1 MCDIR
6 LSTRTAGIGIPGESP
21 PNRTE
26 LSQERGFSRIQARD
40 RPQGTSRAHLVNEVA
55 NVREDAVTQFHAP
68 KTGTEWGVQVLFKTL
83 EDVSG

>member
-1 MCDIR
+1 MR
-6 LSTRTAGIGIPGESP
+6 PPRPGDP
-21 PNRTE
+21 IFRVLDVLPANRTE
-26 LSQERGFSRIQARD
+26 LSQERRFSRIQARD